1 MCSEVWRVYRRLYDE
16 GPSSCGGA
24 TLTVRQEEG
33 TTRLLPGHQLDSV
46 GDPQKEQEESGGGGL
61 YGSQVD
67 ASHSGDAGRVLYDR
81 VMAQTEGPG

>member
-1 MCSEVWRVYRRLYDE
+1 M
-16 GPSSCGGA
+16 
-24 TLTVRQEEG
+24 VRQEEG